1 MIAETGYGMSATQ
14 TKTISKPRTASPRC
28 RLCRTFKRYN
38 EKTQAAIRE
47 ADGIMREIVSGKR
60 KPKTLDAML
69 AEIAAI

>member
-1 MIAETGYGMSATQ
+1 MNTTKSSAGNQ
-14 TKTISKPRTASPRC
+14 PRTATPRC

-38 EKTQAAIRE
+38 DTTKAAIAE

-69 AEIAAI
+69 AVV

>member
-1 MIAETGYGMSATQ
+1 MSMNT
-14 TKTISKPRTASPRC
+14 TKSAVSKQLRTATPRC

-38 EKTQAAIRE
+38 DKTKAAIAE

>member
-1 MIAETGYGMSATQ
+1 MN
-14 TKTISKPRTASPRC
+14 TKTDRTSKQPRTASPRC

-38 EKTQAAIRE
+38 DKTKAAIRQ

-60 KPKTLDAML
+60 KPKTLDEML